1 MCVIVEVAAAPP
13 IDSRM
18 WVEID
23 WIMLAGVFFCF
34 GELLRNFGGFLL
46 SVFWS
51 EGKGVD

>member
-23 WIMLAGVFFCF
+23 WIMLAGVFFVLGSFC
-34 GELLRNFGGFLL
+34 GILAV
-46 SVFWS
+46 SS
-51 EGKGVD
+51 